1 VSAFELLEA
10 TYPYRVSLG
19 VAFFL
24 TLGVRDWRKHPED
37 PKRAKE
43 YLFLLYAMLCAIAY
57 GVVHD
62 QITSTISP
70 EYFLAGKG
78 LADDPRPFRWAV
90 TVLAI
95 HASYGVGLVAGALLL
110 IANNPSPSRPQLAY
124 RELAPLALLPLAFA
138 AALAVAGGVADLGDP
153 FHLERKLKGVVA
165 PPRTARFLFVWGVH
179 AGSYAGAVIG
189 LAWAVWLVRAGR
201 REPDPPIA

>member
-1 VSAFELLEA
+1 VLEILEA
-10 TYPYRVSLG
+10 TYPYRVALG

-24 TLGVRDWRKHPED
+24 TLGIRDWVKHPED

-43 YLFLLYAMLCAIAY
+43 YLFLLFSMVCAIAY

-62 QITSTISP
+62 QITATISP
-70 EYFLAGKG
+70 EYFLVGKG

-110 IANNPSPSRPQLAY
+110 IANNPSPARPQLAY
-124 RELAPLALLPLAFA
+124 RELAPLAVLPLALA
-138 AALAVAGGVADLGDP
+138 AGLAVAGGFADQGDP
-153 FHLERKLKGVVA
+153 FHLATKLKGVVSPA
-165 PPRTARFLFVWGVH
+165 RTGRFLLVWGVH
-179 AGSYAGAVIG
+179 AGSYAGAVLG
-189 LAWAVWLVRAGR
+189 LAWAVWLVRAKR
-201 REPDPPIA
+201 QEPDPGIA